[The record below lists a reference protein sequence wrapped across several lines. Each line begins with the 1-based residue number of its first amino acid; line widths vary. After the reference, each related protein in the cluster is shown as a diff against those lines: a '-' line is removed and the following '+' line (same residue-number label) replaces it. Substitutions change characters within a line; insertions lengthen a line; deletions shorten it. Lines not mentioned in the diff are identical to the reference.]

1 MGVSI
6 GRRLKAVAIVFI
18 SIAFFLVLFT
28 GMQAERV
35 EARANLTA
43 YTTVPPNSWEPLR
56 YNVTGTAPYFITHT
70 LNWSNTR
77 LMGNVGISDGSVR
90 TLNGTSNRDVNY
102 TDNNF
107 MAADISMAP
116 WNPGRLTALSSLANV
131 TNVTNITAPTKGNAT
146 NATPAEGNATNT
158 TGNTSN
164 SVITVPNFGD
174 ITLDIPR
181 KVSFDNNTTQAAG
194 NVTNK
199 TAGNVTA
206 PGASGISFN
215 RPLNDPYH
223 PILMGRPV
231 DDLLYEYPLAT
242 TINMYGRLL
251 GLRMP
256 GGSCANIGV
265 KCLGYGY

>member
-1 MGVSI
+1 MGVSM
-6 GRRLKAVAIVFI
+6 GCRLKAIAIVFT
-18 SIAFFLVLFT
+18 SLAFLLVIFT
-28 GMQAERV
+28 GMQAERA
-35 EARANLTA
+35 EASANLTA
-43 YTTVPPNSWEPLR
+43 YTSVPPNSWEPMW

-77 LMGNVGISDGSVR
+77 LMGNVGIGDGSVR
-90 TLNGTSNRDVNY
+90 TLNGISNRDVNY
-102 TDNNF
+102 TDNNL

-116 WNPGRLTALSSLANV
+116 WNPGRLTALSTPAV
-131 TNVTNITAPTKGNAT
+131 TTTS
-146 NATPAEGNATNT
+146 ATPAEGNATNT
-158 TGNTSN
+158 TSNTSS
-164 SVITVPNFGD
+164 SVISIPNFGD

-181 KVSFDNNTTQAAG
+181 KISYDNNTTQAPG
-194 NVTNK
+194 NATNQ
-199 TAGNVTA
+199 TSGNVTA

-223 PILMGRPV
+223 PIFMGRPV

-242 TINMYGRLL
+242 SINMYARLT

-256 GGSCANIGV
+256 GGACANMGI